1 MMHHLIKQTHLDRL
15 PYVYLRQSSPTQ
27 VRNNLE
33 GRRRQQ
39 AMVEYVAS
47 LGWPKS
53 RIILLDQDSG
63 QSGSSQHGRADFQR
77 LLEAIVTGKAGL
89 VAARELSRWSA
100 ITKTGATWFGSA
112 VLRTCCWPT
121 SIASMIQRIP
131 RTAWCW
137 ASRGPST
144 NSSCR

>member
-1 MMHHLIKQTHLDRL
+1 MMHHLIKQTHLDRW

-63 QSGSSQHGRADFQR
+63 HSGSSQHGRADFQR
-77 LLEAIVTGKAGL
+77 LMDAIVTGKAGL
-89 VAARELSRWSA
+89 VAARAL
-100 ITKTGATWFGSA
+100 TPG
-112 VLRTCCWPT
+112 
-121 SIASMIQRIP
+121 P
-131 RTAWCW
+131 R
-137 ASRGPST
+137 
-144 NSSCR
+144 